1 MGIPAT
7 QATTHRKT
15 SHRWRI
21 RWLSRRSQVHNCP
34 RHAAHGYA
42 KSVNI
47 TPTRFGTCGAL
58 CLFIGTNRLAPS
70 WLRRGRVFRRMSLVD
85 TTPSAPPPHTQP
97 RGGAFLATTAT
108 RHHRQLGPKSETWD
122 RVSGLGPCLDGSL
135 WAEGRYDRFQNWR
148 ADLICRKPTIIP
160 TPSSVAATP
169 AARTQTSPKQGSPI
183 IAYSASTPGAMQSV
197 VASG

>member
-1 MGIPAT
+1 MGAAT
-7 QATTHRKT
+7 N
-15 SHRWRI
+15 
-21 RWLSRRSQVHNCP
+21 V
-34 RHAAHGYA
+34 
-42 KSVNI
+42 V
-47 TPTRFGTCGAL
+47 GTCGAL

-148 ADLICRKPTIIP
+148 ADLICRMPTIIP
-160 TPSSVAATP
+160 TPSSVAATL

-183 IAYSASTPGAMQSV
+183 IAQCVNLEHEFHHDASKVRIFRFEPFNQSLMIRIPLRCFRIPHRLT
-197 VASG
+197 STLTYKL